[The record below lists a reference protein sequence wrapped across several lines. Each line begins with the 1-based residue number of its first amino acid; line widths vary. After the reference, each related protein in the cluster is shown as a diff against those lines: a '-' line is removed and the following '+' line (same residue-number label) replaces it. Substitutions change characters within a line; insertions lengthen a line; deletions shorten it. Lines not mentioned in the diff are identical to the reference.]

1 MPETKTKTLI
11 VEKEMAI
18 ERHEFR
24 RTLRRALSEARIVED
39 GDTITVR
46 EGQGTLEI
54 TLSAERE
61 RRIGLLALP
70 VITARF
76 HYSGYDD
83 PAGHLAR
90 LDISF
95 QRGGG

>member
-1 MPETKTKTLI
+1 MI
-11 VEKEMAI
+11 FEKEMAI
-18 ERHEFR
+18 ERHEFG
-24 RTLRRALSEARIVED
+24 RTLRRALSEADISED
-39 GDTITVR
+39 GDTIMVR
-46 EGQGTLEI
+46 EGSGTLEI
-54 TLSAERE
+54 TLSSRPE

-70 VITARF
+70 VLAARF

-83 PAGHLAR
+83 PAEHLAR

>member
-1 MPETKTKTLI
+1 MPETLT
-11 VEKEMAI
+11 VEKEMATD
-18 ERHEFR
+18 RREFR
-24 RTLRRALSEARIVED
+24 RTLRRALPEAEIAED
-39 GDTITVR
+39 GDIITVR
-46 EGQGTLEI
+46 QGNGTLEI
-54 TLSAERE
+54 TLSPERE

-83 PAGHLAR
+83 PAAHLAR

>member
-1 MPETKTKTLI
+1 
-11 VEKEMAI
+11 MATDA
-18 ERHEFR
+18 REFR
-24 RTLRRALSEARIVED
+24 RTLRRALPAAEITEN
-39 GDTITVR
+39 GGTITIR
-46 EGQGTLEI
+46 EGDGTLEI
-54 TLSAERE
+54 TLSAERQ
-61 RRIGLLALP
+61 RKIGLLALP

-83 PAGHLAR
+83 PAAHLAR

>member
-1 MPETKTKTLI
+1 MI
-11 VEKEMAI
+11 FEKEMAI

-24 RTLRRALSEARIVED
+24 RTLRRALPEAHISEQ

-46 EGQGTLEI
+46 EGSGTLEI
-54 TLSAERE
+54 TLSTKPQ

-70 VITARF
+70 VLAARF

>member
-1 MPETKTKTLI
+1 MPETLT

-18 ERHEFR
+18 DRHAFR

-46 EGQGTLEI
+46 EGDGTLEI
-54 TLSAERE
+54 TLSKERE

-70 VITARF
+70 VVTVRF

-83 PAGHLAR
+83 PAAHLAR

>member
-1 MPETKTKTLI
+1 MPETLT

-24 RTLRRALSEARIVED
+24 RTLRRALPEADISEE

-46 EGQGTLEI
+46 EGPGTLEI
-54 TLSAERE
+54 TLSPKSE

-70 VITARF
+70 VLAARF

>member
-1 MPETKTKTLI
+1 
-11 VEKEMAI
+11 MAI

-24 RTLRRALSEARIVED
+24 RTLRRALPEAHISEH

-46 EGQGTLEI
+46 EGSGTLEI
-54 TLSAERE
+54 MLSPRPE

-70 VITARF
+70 VLAARF

-83 PAGHLAR
+83 PEGHLAR

>member
-1 MPETKTKTLI
+1 MPKPLT

-18 ERHEFR
+18 ERQEFR
-24 RTLRRALSEARIVED
+24 RTLRRALPAARIVED

-46 EGQGTLEI
+46 EGDGTLEI
-54 TLSAERE
+54 TLSPRPE

-70 VITARF
+70 VLAARF

>member
-1 MPETKTKTLI
+1 MSTTLT
-11 VEKEMAI
+11 VEKEMATDA
-18 ERHEFR
+18 REFR
-24 RTLRRALSEARIVED
+24 RTLRRALPEAEIAED
-39 GDTITVR
+39 GNTITVR
-46 EGQGTLEI
+46 EGAGMLKI

-61 RRIGLLALP
+61 RKIGLLALP

-83 PAGHLAR
+83 PAAHLAR

>member
-1 MPETKTKTLI
+1 
-11 VEKEMAI
+11 MATDA
-18 ERHEFR
+18 REFR
-24 RTLRRALSEARIVED
+24 RTLRRALPEAEIAED

-46 EGQGTLEI
+46 EGDGTLEI

-61 RRIGLLALP
+61 RKIGLLALP

-83 PAGHLAR
+83 PAAHLAR

>member
-1 MPETKTKTLI
+1 MPETLTF
-11 VEKEMAI
+11 EKEMAI

-24 RTLRRALSEARIVED
+24 RTLRRALQGARIVED
-39 GDTITVR
+39 GDTITVHDD
-46 EGQGTLEI
+46 GGGTLEI
-54 TLSAERE
+54 ALSPKGE

-70 VITARF
+70 VLTARF
-76 HYSGYDD
+76 RYRGHED

-90 LDISF
+90 LERSF

>member
-1 MPETKTKTLI
+1 MSDTLT
-11 VEKEMAI
+11 VEKEMATDG
-18 ERHEFR
+18 REFR
-24 RTLRRALSEARIVED
+24 RTLRRALPEAEIAED

-46 EGQGTLEI
+46 EGGGTLEI
-54 TLSAERE
+54 TLSHERE
-61 RRIGLLALP
+61 RKIGLLALP

-83 PAGHLAR
+83 PAAHLAR

>member
-1 MPETKTKTLI
+1 
-11 VEKEMAI
+11 MATDA
-18 ERHEFR
+18 REFR
-24 RTLRRALSEARIVED
+24 RTLRRALPQAEIAED

-46 EGQGTLEI
+46 EGDGTLEI
-54 TLSAERE
+54 TLSAERQ
-61 RRIGLLALP
+61 RKIGLLALP

-83 PAGHLAR
+83 PAAHLAR

>member
-1 MPETKTKTLI
+1 MSQATTLTLT

-18 ERHEFR
+18 ERREFR
-24 RTLRRALSEARIVED
+24 RTLRRALPEAHISED

-46 EGQGTLEI
+46 EGTGTLKI
-54 TLSAERE
+54 TLSPKGE

-70 VITARF
+70 VLSARF
-76 HYSGYDD
+76 HYSGYED
-83 PAGHLAR
+83 PDGHLAR

>member
-1 MPETKTKTLI
+1 MP
-11 VEKEMAI
+11 ASSGA
-18 ERHEFR
+18 RCGARCR
-24 RTLRRALSEARIVED
+24 RPEIVED

-46 EGQGTLEI
+46 EGEGTLEI
-54 TLSAERE
+54 ALSPERE
-61 RRIGLLALP
+61 RKIGLLALP

-83 PAGHLAR
+83 PAAHLAR

>member
-1 MPETKTKTLI
+1 
-11 VEKEMAI
+11 MAI

-24 RTLRRALSEARIVED
+24 RTLRRALPAAHISEH
-39 GDTITVR
+39 GDTITVQ
-46 EGQGTLEI
+46 EGPGTLTI
-54 TLSAERE
+54 TLSPKPS

-70 VITARF
+70 VLAARF

>member
-1 MPETKTKTLI
+1 VPKTLT

-24 RTLRRALSEARIVED
+24 RTLRRALPEARISED

-46 EGQGTLEI
+46 EGTGTLEI
-54 TLSAERE
+54 TLSLRPE

-70 VITARF
+70 ILAVRF

-83 PAGHLAR
+83 PARHLAR
-90 LDISF
+90 LDVSF

>member
-1 MPETKTKTLI
+1 MPKTLT
-11 VEKEMAI
+11 VEKEMAT

-24 RTLRRALSEARIVED
+24 RTLRRALPEARISED

-46 EGQGTLEI
+46 EGTGTLEI
-54 TLSAERE
+54 TLSPRPE

-70 VITARF
+70 VLAARF

-83 PAGHLAR
+83 PEGHLAR
-90 LDISF
+90 LDTSF